1 MVGRGLLPRR
11 SGIEWGTRCA
21 LALLASML
29 GYQTVTHG
37 IALAVQ
43 RTDAVQAYRLAPS
56 DSQIAAAL
64 AASIFTT
71 DQSPRAQPHITDLAR
86 QALRGDPTAEQA
98 AATLGLQEQL
108 RGHSVMARRWFG
120 YAQMLSRRDLQVQ
133 LWAIEDAI
141 GRGDIPA
148 ALHQYDT
155 ALRTSNAASELL
167 FPVLGG
173 AIAEPDVR
181 RGLVST
187 LVKKPSWATSFIEYA
202 ANAGVD
208 PKAVATLFVDL
219 RRAGVAVSGEATRAV
234 ITRLVQAGSPML
246 AWRYYATVRA
256 SVDRYRSRD
265 PSFTAQ
271 LDVPTPFD
279 WVVANEPGVS
289 ASIEAGHRGGLVNFS
304 ALSGVGGEVVRQMQF
319 LPPGRYR
326 IEGHAKDTDRSTR
339 STSYWTL
346 NCWHGRELE
355 QVVVPADKRFAGF
368 FTVPVDCPL
377 QMLTLVARASDA
389 ITGVS
394 GQIDRVQL
402 APAP

>member
-29 GYQTVTHG
+29 GYQTVTLG

-155 ALRTSNAASELL
+155 ALRTSNAASELCSRCL
-167 FPVLGG
+167 
-173 AIAEPDVR
+173 
-181 RGLVST
+181 
-187 LVKKPSWATSFIEYA
+187 
-202 ANAGVD
+202 
-208 PKAVATLFVDL
+208 AVQ
-219 RRAGVAVSGEATRAV
+219 SP
-234 ITRLVQAGSPML
+234 SPM
-246 AWRYYATVRA
+246 Y
-256 SVDRYRSRD
+256 D
-265 PSFTAQ
+265 
-271 LDVPTPFD
+271 
-279 WVVANEPGVS
+279 
-289 ASIEAGHRGGLVNFS
+289 AGWFPRL
-304 ALSGVGGEVVRQMQF
+304 
-319 LPPGRYR
+319 
-326 IEGHAKDTDRSTR
+326 
-339 STSYWTL
+339 
-346 NCWHGRELE
+346 
-355 QVVVPADKRFAGF
+355 
-368 FTVPVDCPL
+368 
-377 QMLTLVARASDA
+377 
-389 ITGVS
+389 
-394 GQIDRVQL
+394 
-402 APAP
+402 